1 MKKPVLV
8 GLVGMVTL
16 VSGLVG
22 SAQMPNQHIFTMKS
36 SFYAGNAKM
45 PAGTYTLRPVQEEHD
60 AYILQNSSGTHSV
73 IVETRPSS
81 KTSKGKGEVV
91 FNRYGT
97 AEYLEGVEA
106 SNGSSIDIIP
116 GVAEKIAAKKAAAQ
130 SHTVPAD

>member
-8 GLVGMVTL
+8 GLVGMMTL
-16 VSGLVG
+16 VSGLVA
-22 SAQMPNQHIFTMKS
+22 SAQMPNQHIFTIKT

-45 PAGTYTLRPVQEEHD
+45 PAGTYTLRPVQEEPG
-60 AYILQNSSGTHSV
+60 AYMVQNSAGTHSV

-81 KTSKGKGEVV
+81 KTSKGKAEVV

-97 AEYLEGVEA
+97 SDYLEGVVA

-116 GVAEKIAAKKAAAQ
+116 GVAEKIAAKKAATQ
-130 SHTVPAD
+130 SHTVPED

>member
-1 MKKPVLV
+1 MKNPVVV
-8 GLVGMVTL
+8 GLVGMMTL

-22 SAQMPNQHIFTMKS
+22 AAQMPNQHIFTMKT

-45 PAGTYTLRPVQEEHD
+45 PAGTYTLKPVQEESG

-81 KTSKGKGEVV
+81 KTSNGKAEVV

-97 AEYLEGVEA
+97 TDYLEGVEA

-130 SHTVPAD
+130 AHKVPED